1 MMNYLSKHS
10 VVEVTFAECWIDD
23 TKILT
28 AIGISYENEEHMDI
42 TEFGIDMQI
51 AEVLYL
57 QSYTGG
63 GASFPSLNKVYT
75 ITMQEYANEVAKY
88 MQGIKEQYIILI
100 DTKGMH
106 TLAILKV
113 LAQVAKRAGKHV
125 SVIAIEP
132 FNFIGRNI
140 ERMFRNELERIKEV
154 SDTQTF
160 YSGMEMLEKLDK
172 QVKLPDAEREIVK
185 SIFTD
190 LYKNICLKVQ

>member
-1 MMNYLSKHS
+1 MNYLSKHS
-10 VVEVTFAECWIDD
+10 VVEVTFSECLLDD
-23 TKILT
+23 IKILT
-28 AIGISYENEEHMDI
+28 AIEISYENEEHIDI

-51 AEVLYL
+51 TEALYL

-63 GASFPSLNKVYT
+63 GAGFPSLNKVYT

-132 FNFIGRNI
+132 FNFIGRNM
-140 ERMFRNELERIKEV
+140 ERMFRNELDRIKEV
-154 SDTQTF
+154 SDEQTF
-160 YSGMEMLEKLDK
+160 YSGMEMLAKLDK
-172 QVKLPDAEREIVK
+172 QVKLPDAERELVK

-190 LYKNICLKVQ
+190 LYEKICLKE

>member
-1 MMNYLSKHS
+1 MNYLSKHS
-10 VVEVTFAECWIDD
+10 VVEVTFSECLLDD

-28 AIGISYENEEHMDI
+28 AIEISYENEEHIDI

-63 GASFPSLNKVYT
+63 GAGFPSLNKVYT

-132 FNFIGRNI
+132 FNFIGRNM
-140 ERMFRNELERIKEV
+140 ERMFRNELDRIKEV
-154 SDTQTF
+154 SDEQTF
-160 YSGMEMLEKLDK
+160 YSGMEMLAKLDK
-172 QVKLPDAEREIVK
+172 QVKLPDAERELVK

-190 LYKNICLKVQ
+190 LYEKICLKE